1 MINATSTNELQEI
14 SRILANN
21 FTPDEYDSSDFE
33 WCALQLVQAG
43 YRKQSEMAKEIFD
56 ELLKISTAEG
66 AYDYVSSWEIA
77 ELRKKYVKE

>member
-43 YRKQSEMAKEIFD
+43 YRK
-56 ELLKISTAEG
+56 
-66 AYDYVSSWEIA
+66 
-77 ELRKKYVKE
+77 